1 MKKKAIILAIIAI
14 LSLISACFAGCGE
27 TSPNGENT
35 SDDTATGT
43 TGEITS
49 GNASAED
56 GVRRLAY
63 GGEAVYTLVRPTNM
77 GNTGISAA
85 VYLRNRL
92 EEISGVRLT
101 IMEDFVKNKS
111 EIDENACELL
121 FGLTNRTEDAEVPQ
135 SGFSIHTER
144 NRVVILAGG
153 EAYLRYAVDYFTDTI
168 LQDPE
173 LAEVGE
179 GIIILKKDIDYVSEK
194 FSYLADVLR
203 SSESLSSTSERLFTV
218 PYPTDQN
225 KNPQG
230 GWIDPEGRF
239 FYQVFLNRDN
249 ESNEANNQDIIVKYD
264 MISHRV
270 VKVSD
275 ALLLN
280 HANDITW
287 YPEKNCLAVVHNNPN
302 RKKVSLVDPDTLTLI
317 ETVNL
322 NYTIY
327 CMDYNAENDMFVI
340 GISGGQNFMFL
351 KRNFK
356 DVDRTIRIA
365 TPLTAGYTTQGCAS
379 DANFI
384 YFVLYNQNVITV
396 YDWSGN
402 FVTLISFDVG
412 TIEPENISVVNDEI
426 YVTCNSGGAA
436 VYRITP
442 KP

>member
-1 MKKKAIILAIIAI
+1 MKKTAIILAIIAI
-14 LSLISACFAGCGE
+14 LSLIAACFAGCGE
-27 TSPNGENT
+27 SEQTGDSTSADAAPA
-35 SDDTATGT
+35 ATD
-43 TGEITS
+43 EITS
-49 GNASAED
+49 GVQVAED
-56 GVRRLAY
+56 GVRRLVS
-63 GGEAVYTLVRPTNM
+63 GGEAIYTLVRPTNM
-77 GNTGISAA
+77 GNTGINAA
-85 VYLRNRL
+85 VYLRGRL

-121 FGLTNRTEDAEVPQ
+121 FGMTNRTDGEEGPK
-135 SGFSIHTER
+135 SGFSIRTER
-144 NRVVILAGG
+144 NRVVILAGS
-153 EAYLRYAVDYFTDTI
+153 EAYLRYAADYFVDTI

-179 GIIILKKDIDYVSEK
+179 GKIFLKKDIDYVSEK
-194 FSYLADVLR
+194 FSYLAEILR
-203 SSESLSSTSERLFTV
+203 SSDSLSSTSERLFTV
-218 PYPTDQN
+218 PYPSDQH

-239 FYQVFLNRDN
+239 YYQVFLNRDN

-264 MISHRV
+264 MIANRIN
-270 VKVSD
+270 KVSGI
-275 ALLLN
+275 LYLN

-302 RKKVSLVDPDTLTLI
+302 RKNVSLVDPDTLQLI

-327 CMDYNAENDMFVI
+327 CMDYNPENDMFVI
-340 GISGGQNFMFL
+340 GLSGGQNFRFL

-356 DVDRTIRIA
+356 DAERTIHTS
-365 TPLTAGYTTQGCAS
+365 TPLTTGYTTQGCAS

-384 YFVLYNQNVITV
+384 YFVLYKQNVITV

-412 TIEPENISVVNDEI
+412 SIEPENISVVNDEI

-442 KP
+442 HN